1 MKTLLKNIT
10 IAASIVTSSTV
21 FAQDKIYVCK
31 KDGSYVEY
39 AISDIDSISLIK
51 PALQEQ
57 PPVKEKSFFLY
68 GDNVDDNGPLAFN
81 WDENVGPSGN
91 GVVAYPK
98 ELSNDPNVLHP
109 VAIFCPGGGET
120 PNSQPTIPKRLAS
133 MGFVVYSQPS
143 TWDGNDA
150 KKAFDWLEQMNND
163 PSARFYG
170 KLNMERVAICGHSQ
184 GGVMAEDCA
193 NKDSRV
199 AVLMLLN
206 SGSFSHDGATN
217 LTIPTGFITGHTDMA
232 YDNAVGDYGNSA
244 NKAPMWLG
252 IKGNEGHGY
261 GPWGGSNC
269 CVAWIRWHLCGET
282 KWQKEFMEGGGKFNR
297 AGGWEVSTKNW

>member
-21 FAQDKIYVCK
+21 FAQNTIYVCK

-51 PALQEQ
+51 PESQVQ

-217 LTIPTGFITGHTDMA
+217 LTIPTGFITGHTDMTR
-232 YDNAVGDYGNSA
+232 DCTDDVCVRSNTS
-244 NKAPMWLG
+244 
-252 IKGNEGHGY
+252 
-261 GPWGGSNC
+261 GSRVMKNVSC
-269 CVAWIRWHLCGET
+269 ISRAGCS
-282 KWQKEFMEGGGKFNR
+282 GGKLR
-297 AGGWEVSTKNW
+297 AENPSFRRPCR